1 MIARGCTIDLH
12 VVASGSRLS
21 HCGTKACIPAWKKSM
36 WSVYSHEVTAFLT
49 STSVSNRLP
58 ARCFLRSP
66 KRCKLA
72 GPILTT
78 GLETGYGATAW
89 RLWTTLPVVWTFSMG
104 YLFRETVEQDK
115 TRKELYRQEKK
126 KKNKIFVLVWRRW
139 GGRGLKKHVSRGLQ
153 QTLMWRK
160 LSSPGC
166 RYLGTDVLCA
176 ELEPLVPQWEKC
188 LNINADS
195 WKSGVYH
202 LLPMCRVF
210 LEIGMKF
217 SASRVFVKP
226 LCI

>member
-139 GGRGLKKHVSRGLQ
+139 GGGASRSMCRGVCSRRWCGA
-153 QTLMWRK
+153 
-160 LSSPGC
+160 SC
-166 RYLGTDVLCA
+166 
-176 ELEPLVPQWEKC
+176 
-188 LNINADS
+188 
-195 WKSGVYH
+195 H
-202 LLPMCRVF
+202 LLAADTWVQMYYVP
-210 LEIGMKF
+210 
-217 SASRVFVKP
+217 S
-226 LCI
+226 